1 MHIIGGEFRK
11 RKIATPSGDTTRPT
25 SGRLREAVFNIC
37 QLDIEGASFLDICAG
52 SGAMGLEALSRG
64 ASFATFIDSHPQ
76 AIRAIAENIKNFKIE
91 KQTKVLS
98 KEALLA
104 LKQLQ
109 TENFTYNICYIDP
122 PYHQKELLIS
132 IISFLD
138 QSSHFLAKDATIFV
152 EDAANSLI
160 DGLVLSQLTLASKRK
175 VGDSILYVFKT

>member
-11 RKIATPSGDTTRPT
+11 RKITTPSGDATRPT

-37 QLDIEGASFLDICAG
+37 QMYIEDASFLDICAG

-64 ASFATFIDSHPQ
+64 AKFSAFIDSHPQ
-76 AIRAIAENIKNFKIE
+76 AVCAITENIKNFKVE
-91 KQTKVLS
+91 AKTRVLS
-98 KEALLA
+98 RDALSS

-109 TENFTYNICYIDP
+109 NENFTFNICYIDP

-138 QSSHFLAKDATIFV
+138 QSSHFLAQDATIFV

-160 DGLVLSQLTLASKRK
+160 DGLVLSQLTLESKRK
-175 VGDSILYVFKT
+175 IGDSILYIFKT